1 MERDAAE
8 YKHVVLALIFL
19 RQCSL
24 RRSFRDLSR
33 AAHSRKF
40 SAVCRA
46 FRVASSESNPIDEGV
61 CDELALRRIASV
73 RAGNFRFGFVR
84 FLGLSNPGRDPLLSV
99 GFCCSADAFG
109 VRSRLKV
116 ERLRE
121 FC

>member
-1 MERDAAE
+1 MRPAPYPCRFLDRAVSSRMDSSCSCDRWPDKLRGHMERDAAE

-24 RRSFRDLSR
+24 RRSFGDLSR

-61 CDELALRRIASV
+61 CDELALRR
-73 RAGNFRFGFVR
+73 
-84 FLGLSNPGRDPLLSV
+84 
-99 GFCCSADAFG
+99 
-109 VRSRLKV
+109 
-116 ERLRE
+116 
-121 FC
+121 